1 MVSHTQAQS
10 HAVIH
15 DGRWWEQ
22 QGEAETDGFVVLGRA
37 SALHS
42 GALDVPEKT
51 GTVTH
56 VQ

>member
-1 MVSHTQAQS
+1 MISHTQAQS
-10 HAVIH
+10 HPVIY

-22 QGEAETDGFVVLGRA
+22 QGAETHGFVVLARA